1 MYSKQSYIVYFTT
14 QCYYLHMDTDY
25 RVRFWNNLE
34 KVMIEKHVS
43 LNRLA
48 KELGIERTCLSHNK
62 SYKNVPRAERIIE
75 ISKIL
80 NVPVEVLI
88 LV

>member
-1 MYSKQSYIVYFTT
+1 M
-14 QCYYLHMDTDY
+14 M
-25 RVRFWNNLE
+25 
-34 KVMIEKHVS
+34 EKHVS

-62 SYKNVPRAERIIE
+62 SYKNVPRVERIIE